1 MTSVAGAPA
10 AARQEGGLALSSAA
24 GRWVLLATVLGSAI
38 TAIDATV
45 VGIALPSI
53 GTEFGTGLAALQWV
67 VTAYTL
73 TLAGFLL
80 VAGALGD
87 RYGRRRVFIIGVTWF
102 AVASLLCGIAP
113 SAPLLITAR
122 ALQGIGGAL
131 LMPGG
136 LAILQASFTPDDRGR
151 AIGAWSGLGGVATAI
166 GPFVGGWLVQAA
178 SWRLI
183 FYINLPIAG
192 AVVAIAARRVPESRD
207 PAARGRVD
215 LPGSLLVTVGLV
227 GVTFGLTEGPALGWS
242 SLGVLG
248 ALAAGV
254 VSLAVFAWHE
264 RRASNPMLPVGI
276 FASGQFAA
284 TNAVTFIVYGALG
297 GALFL
302 LPIELQQVS
311 GYTPLQAG
319 VSLLPVT
326 VIMLAMSAR
335 SGALAARI
343 GPRLQMSIGPIL
355 IGAGLALAA
364 RIGPSGSYLTDVLP
378 GVLVF
383 GLGLAATVAP
393 LTATALAAAP
403 SQHAG
408 IASAINNDVARA
420 AGLIA
425 VAVLPAAAG
434 ITGYA
439 YQHPSAFDHGFT
451 TAVLLAAAV
460 CALGGCLAA
469 ITIRNPPVK
478 PASRERPCFN
488 CAVDASAL
496 VGSTEGR

>member
-1 MTSVAGAPA
+1 MTSLAGASA
-10 AARQEGGLALSSAA
+10 AAREEGGLALSSAA
-24 GRWVLLATVLGSAI
+24 GRWVLLATVLGSAV

-80 VAGALGD
+80 AAGALGD
-87 RYGRRRVFIIGVTWF
+87 RYGRRRVFVIGVVWF

-113 SAPLLITAR
+113 DAPSLIAAR
-122 ALQGIGGAL
+122 ALQGVGGAL
-131 LMPGG
+131 LMPGS
-136 LAILQASFTPDDRGR
+136 LAILQASFTADDRGR

-166 GPFVGGWLVQAA
+166 GPFLGGWLVQAV

-183 FYINLPIAG
+183 FYINLPIAVG
-192 AVVAIAARRVPESRD
+192 VAAIAARHVPESRD
-207 PAARGRVD
+207 AAARGRVD
-215 LPGSLLVTVGLV
+215 FPGAMLVTVGLV
-227 GVTFGLTEGPALGWS
+227 GLTFGLIEGPALGWS
-242 SLGVLG
+242 SPAVLG
-248 ALAAGV
+248 ALAGGV
-254 VSLAVFAWHE
+254 TLLAVFARHE
-264 RRASNPMLPVGI
+264 RRASNPMLPVDI
-276 FASGQFAA
+276 FASGQFTAA
-284 TNAVTFIVYGALG
+284 NAVTFIVYGALG

-319 VSLLPVT
+319 VALLPVT
-326 VIMLAMSAR
+326 VIMLVLSAR

-364 RIGPSGSYLTDVLP
+364 RIGPSGSYLTEVLP

-393 LTATALAAAP
+393 LTSTALAAAP
-403 SQHAG
+403 GPHAG

-439 YQHPSAFDHGFT
+439 YQHPRAFDHGFT
-451 TAVLLAAAV
+451 TAVLLAAAI

-469 ITIRNPPVK
+469 ITIRNPPRK
-478 PASRERPCFN
+478 PSSRERPCFN
-488 CAVDASAL
+488 CAMDASAL
-496 VGSTEGR
+496 IGSTEGR